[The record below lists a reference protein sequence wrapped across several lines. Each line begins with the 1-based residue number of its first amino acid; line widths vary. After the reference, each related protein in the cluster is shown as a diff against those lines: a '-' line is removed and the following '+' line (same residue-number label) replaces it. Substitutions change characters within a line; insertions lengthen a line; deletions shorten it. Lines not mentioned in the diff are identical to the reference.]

1 LSAAPGDV
9 LPREEEDRV
18 RALAAAPKRVT
29 PLGYA
34 FAEVDPKAYGETPTP
49 LTDEPLRGGSLART
63 AREQESDALTPLDK
77 TRSALEAKAAK
88 GDVYAARELREHADH
103 YYGSAATGDA
113 WKELLTAEEL
123 ETVLAVFDAARS
135 RAQGTA
141 PA

>member
-1 LSAAPGDV
+1 VEWSLSRGRP
-9 LPREEEDRV
+9 LYP
-18 RALAAAPKRVT
+18 RALSLSSSGPS
-29 PLGYA
+29 G
-34 FAEVDPKAYGETPTP
+34 
-49 LTDEPLRGGSLART
+49 RGSRAT
-63 AREQESDALTPLDK
+63 SDALTPLDK